1 MTGSEQ
7 LLQLGTRRIFIDAL
21 NVAYWCGNPPS
32 LRMPIAL
39 MSHLLTG
46 GHQALLYFDASARY
60 KLTDEADVYA
70 RLMLHPEYFV
80 EVPSGRTADGV
91 MLRHATSS
99 GGCVVS
105 RDKYRD
111 HRMRYRK
118 LIDDP
123 ARLMSGAVMDD
134 RLFVP
139 SLELDVLLPSSVHEA
154 WEQLEFLLSCQAKE
168 SSAET

>member
-46 GHQALLYFDASARY
+46 GHQAVLYFDASAKY
-60 KLTDEADVYA
+60 QLKDEADVYE
-70 RLMLHPEYFV
+70 RLMQHPQYFV
-80 EVPSGRTADGV
+80 EVTSGRTADGV
-91 MLRHATSS
+91 MLRHATSKGAS
-99 GGCVVS
+99 VIS

-111 HRMRYRK
+111 HRKRYRK

-123 ARLMSGAVMDD
+123 ARLMSGGVVDD
-134 RLFVP
+134 RLLVP
-139 SLELDVLLPSSVHEA
+139 SLALDVLLPASVHEA
-154 WEQLEFLLSCQAKE
+154 WEQLESFLSCEAK
-168 SSAET
+168 AIIH